1 MLAAPGVAPLRT
13 GSVIS
18 TIYGDAILPRGG
30 ALALP
35 DLLALMRRLGANDGV
50 VRTAVSRLARD
61 GVLEGRR
68 AGRNSAYALTPAS
81 WTEFLAAV
89 PRIYGA
95 SPGGWDGRLHLA
107 FPEPGDDRTA
117 LEARGFALLAPGVL
131 IGPGAAPSSVPTVE
145 GRAEPGTARVL
156 ANRAWPLQA
165 TEARYRTFLEAFA
178 GFDDVTASTP
188 LDAMAARTAVIH
200 AFRRAALRDPHLPPG
215 LLPLEWMGFSARDL
229 CRTLYERF
237 APEAERWLDTASS
250 GSGPLPRGPDPSL
263 RFDAEA

>member
-1 MLAAPGVAPLRT
+1 MAPLRT

-68 AGRNSAYALTPAS
+68 TGRNSAYALTRTAR
-81 WTEFLAAV
+81 TEFLAAV

-95 SPGGWDGRLHLA
+95 APGDWDGTLHLA
-107 FPEPGDDRTA
+107 FPEPGTDRA
-117 LEARGFALLAPGVL
+117 CLEASGFALLAPGVL
-131 IGPGAAPSSVPTVE
+131 IGPRAPRQPVHTIA
-145 GRAEPGTARVL
+145 GITEPGTAQVL
-156 ANRAWPLQA
+156 AMRAWPLQHS
-165 TEARYRTFLEAFA
+165 EARYRTFLDAF
-178 GFDDVTASTP
+178 TP
-188 LDAMAARTAVIH
+188 FTGCIAETDLDAMAARTAVIH

-215 LLPLEWMGFSARDL
+215 LLPPGWTGLAARAL
-229 CRTLYERF
+229 CRTLYTRF
-237 APEAERWLDTASS
+237 APASERWLDSTST
-250 GSGPLPRGPDPSL
+250 GSGPLPRGPDPVP
-263 RFDAEA
+263 RFETEA